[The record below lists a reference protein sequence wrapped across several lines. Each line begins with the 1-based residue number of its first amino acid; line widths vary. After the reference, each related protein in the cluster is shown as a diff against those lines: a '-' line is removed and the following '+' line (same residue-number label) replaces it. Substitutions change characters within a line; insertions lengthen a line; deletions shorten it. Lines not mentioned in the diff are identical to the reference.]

1 MAVVTNTFT
10 TYDAIGM
17 REDLSD
23 VIDNIAPTDTPF
35 LSALK
40 KDKCKSRFFEWQTAS
55 LSAAANN
62 AQIEGND
69 ARFVAVTPTNRW
81 ANYRSEERHEGK
93 ECVRTCRSR

>member
-23 VIDNIAPTDTPF
+23 VIDNISPLDTPF
-35 LSALK
+35 MSALK
-40 KDKCKSRFFEWQTAS
+40 KSKASARFFEWQTDS

-62 AQIEGND
+62 A
-69 ARFVAVTPTNRW
+69 
-81 ANYRSEERHEGK
+81 
-93 ECVRTCRSR
+93 

>member
-23 VIDNIAPTDTPF
+23 IVDMISPTDTPF

-40 KDKCKSRFFEWQTAS
+40 KSKCSARYFEWQTDALAS
-55 LSAAANN
+55 AANN
-62 AQIEGND
+62 
-69 ARFVAVTPTNRW
+69 
-81 ANYRSEERHEGK
+81 K
-93 ECVRTCRSR
+93 